1 MKRRERA
8 CYKATHFEAQESTC
22 ILQDGEEGLEEVDE
36 QRYMT
41 LNSLKYKGR
50 VRLKEK
56 SYIELGDGEVKNT
69 IDQKKT

>member
-1 MKRRERA
+1 ML
-8 CYKATHFEAQESTC
+8 ATKKHNSRHQKEF
-22 ILQDGEEGLEEVDE
+22 LKMGEEGLGEVDE